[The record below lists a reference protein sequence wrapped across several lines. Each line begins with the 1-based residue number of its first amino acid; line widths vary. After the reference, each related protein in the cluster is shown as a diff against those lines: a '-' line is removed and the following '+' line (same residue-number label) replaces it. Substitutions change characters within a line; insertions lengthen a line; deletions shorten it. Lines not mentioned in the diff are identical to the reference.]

1 MLAAVKIHGLAA
13 EVPGMNVETFITA
26 ILEQAHTALVRR
38 GFGEEVYLRPL
49 FKRVKEG
56 MNPGQTAAV
65 TLRDH
70 GMPALI
76 DQLAIR
82 L

>member
-1 MLAAVKIHGLAA
+1 MKVHGLAA
-13 EVPGMNVETFITA
+13 EVPGMHVPSFIEA
-26 ILEQAHTALVRR
+26 ILEQAHQALVAR

-56 MNPGQTAAV
+56 MNPGQSAAV

-70 GMPALI
+70 GVKALI
-76 DQLAIR
+76 DQLSIR